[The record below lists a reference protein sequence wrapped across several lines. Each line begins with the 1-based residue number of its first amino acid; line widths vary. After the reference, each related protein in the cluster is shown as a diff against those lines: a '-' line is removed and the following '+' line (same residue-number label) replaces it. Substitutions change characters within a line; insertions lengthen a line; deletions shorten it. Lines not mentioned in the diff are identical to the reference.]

1 MIIDLK
7 DFEHDKSESVY
18 NYNFYK
24 HKKANTST
32 LLLVKHTDDSHEVD
46 LFVIGI
52 GVEKVFLGSAVDDDT
67 GVFDFELGC
76 CYT

>member
-7 DFEHDKSESVY
+7 DFEHIKSESVY
-18 NYNFYK
+18 NHNFYK

-46 LFVIGI
+46 LYIDDGNI
-52 GVEKVFLGSAVDDDT
+52 EVFLGSAVDENN
-67 GVFDFELGC
+67 GIFDFELGYA
-76 CYT
+76 YT